1 MEDWCLEHLLSKLE
15 GDSGSIHIVD
25 DNIDSSLRSLPEA
38 ATYTNKPLPIFR
50 RSNSLNNIIVVDGN
64 NNDCQVSDFYYAD
77 YSPSTETNHQQLP
90 THEEFETDNNEN
102 QLSARMER
110 HRMSRWDAS
119 PVPSSESA
127 YPNCRT
133 SFQSTSTATTTS
145 LHHSFDSLT
154 LDTSED
160 FDVDDNDDPPRN
172 RDDTKKT
179 TNTSKG
185 TYDCDYKSRD
195 RRSLAKSMGSAHRY
209 LINKAIAISTGD
221 RMRDIRRGSR
231 STRKKNTIA
240 SGRFDVDPTSSLGS
254 MNNPP
259 SVPKRRCSIDDIE
272 IPTASLEGLLA
283 PGMRKDVPGCL
294 RDLPY
299 FNCKTHTR

>member
-1 MEDWCLEHLLSKLE
+1 MEHLLSKLE
-15 GDSGSIHIVD
+15 GDTGSIHIVD

-38 ATYTNKPLPIFR
+38 AAYVNKHMPIFR
-50 RSNSLNNIIVVDGN
+50 RSNSLNNVIVLDAKN
-64 NNDCQVSDFYYAD
+64 KDYQVSDFYYAD
-77 YSPSTETNHQQLP
+77 DSPSEETHHQQLS
-90 THEEFETDNNEN
+90 THEEFETDNNEK

-110 HRMSRWDAS
+110 HRKSRWDAS

-127 YPNCRT
+127 YPNCRN

-179 TNTSKG
+179 TNSSKV

-221 RMRDIRRGSR
+221 KVCDIRKGSR
-231 STRKKNTIA
+231 RRRRKNTSKKTIA
-240 SGRFDVDPTSSLGS
+240 SGRFDVDTTSSLGS

-259 SVPKRRCSIDDIE
+259 SVPQRRCSIDDIQ

-283 PGMRKDVPGCL
+283 PGVRKEVPGCL